1 MKRIGWSEK
10 DYLRG
15 LGCRPKVHWS
25 GIDCDKKTRA
35 LNQRRQGEQI
45 CFSRKIDNRL
55 AQSAFNFTEMFLF
68 GP

>member
-1 MKRIGWSEK
+1 VKRIRWSEK
-10 DYLRG
+10 NYLWG
-15 LGCRPKVHWS
+15 LGYCREVHWS
-25 GIDCDKKTRA
+25 GIDCDKKARS

-55 AQSAFNFTEMFLF
+55 AQSVFNFTEMFLF